1 MSFHSVKKITITYK
15 EYIDIKSMPD
25 AIYFRPIQLISS
37 LYLDSR
43 SRQYGIPQ

>member
-15 EYIDIKSMPD
+15 EYIDIKSMLRCNLFQTNTIDLEP
-25 AIYFRPIQLISS
+25 
-37 LYLDSR
+37 R